1 MNITSNYAVKSAQVR
16 SNKIENKSNS
26 QPEINNNSVSFQGL
40 NLKGMSNLIKTG
52 TKKSIKLD
60 KETKEFLDYAGSIIG
75 VPATEMEK
83 HAEGKTVGH
92 MRLLNAM
99 ADRYNAVNFGK
110 EASEKEDKNIVLD
123 MFNRIKKPEEEHVGF
138 VNRVKLSITDINKC
152 FNRCEDDPKKISA
165 LEDTY
170 IALRGTHKQEDLIK
184 QIVESPNTEEYVTN
198 IDKYLPHFKACE
210 KSEGLIAKLDRKFAA
225 KDSNLSET
233 YDNADINHVLKMFPE
248 TSILTKE
255 KLLPNYSSDNVKL
268 INNMRIK
275 FNATKED
282 LEAGDIKGYLR
293 IYNTTTKENAQFRKD
308 FINANY
314 HNFGQ
319 RDRMGKNEVN
329 DLAVILDYADKNPHA
344 KKFMQGL
351 IDAKSGI
358 GSAEGYIELFDKIG
372 AERLSQDVKAIHTL
386 TKNDMLEPAK
396 TVLDYYST
404 VASKPKNVFSV
415 LLNKLER
422 KAEIKPSSVSV
433 RELMNGDSMDSAI
446 IKRSPRPNIDTIL
459 HRPVLP
465 VKPEIKETKVRRT
478 FFKPFVPKAPD
489 AKKLVVIN
497 DVNNI
502 IEKTLGSKVL
512 EEQKSIYAYNATKMR
527 AGMLPEIFASIKETR
542 AMERAN
548 GTFKKHSSV
557 SNEEAVD
564 LYRRINGK
572 NKKLVNYMLKKTDAQ
587 GNRMF
592 SIRDIRETLADA
604 NRSILEGQ
612 RNSTKSNR
620 FTAKDERAIYDS
632 ILAGKVEEFGKLQ
645 TKKVKK
651 Q

>member
-1 MNITSNYAVKSAQVR
+1 
-16 SNKIENKSNS
+16 
-26 QPEINNNSVSFQGL
+26 
-40 NLKGMSNLIKTG
+40 
-52 TKKSIKLD
+52 
-60 KETKEFLDYAGSIIG
+60 
-75 VPATEMEK
+75 
-83 HAEGKTVGH
+83 
-92 MRLLNAM
+92 
-99 ADRYNAVNFGK
+99 
-110 EASEKEDKNIVLD
+110 
-123 MFNRIKKPEEEHVGF
+123 
-138 VNRVKLSITDINKC
+138 
-152 FNRCEDDPKKISA
+152 
-165 LEDTY
+165 
-170 IALRGTHKQEDLIK
+170 
-184 QIVESPNTEEYVTN
+184 
-198 IDKYLPHFKACE
+198 
-210 KSEGLIAKLDRKFAA
+210 
-225 KDSNLSET
+225 
-233 YDNADINHVLKMFPE
+233 
-248 TSILTKE
+248 
-255 KLLPNYSSDNVKL
+255 
-268 INNMRIK
+268 
-275 FNATKED
+275 
-282 LEAGDIKGYLR
+282 
-293 IYNTTTKENAQFRKD
+293 
-308 FINANY
+308 
-314 HNFGQ
+314 
-319 RDRMGKNEVN
+319 
-329 DLAVILDYADKNPHA
+329 
-344 KKFMQGL
+344 
-351 IDAKSGI
+351 
-358 GSAEGYIELFDKIG
+358 
-372 AERLSQDVKAIHTL
+372 
-386 TKNDMLEPAK
+386 MLEPAK

-415 LLNKLER
+415 LLNELER

-512 EEQKSIYAYNATKMR
+512 EEQKSIYANNATKMR

-572 NKKLVNYMLKKTDAQ
+572 NKKLINYMLKKTDAQ